1 MEENGKTISP
11 LSILPS
17 LLIFGTAGLILY
29 LETNF
34 LIPYLVSISGT
45 ETVIW
50 WFIVAAF
57 GMFIPLLVVAAWIL
71 YEEGWLYKPGMWQD
85 RLRFRKMSCSD
96 WLWGIGGI
104 LAIGILSYPIMM
116 LIETLAGSV
125 DHQPPFMQFEPLG
138 LRRYWI
144 LLVWLPY
151 WIFNI
156 MGEEILWRGVVL
168 PRQEISF
175 GNYAWLIHGFGW
187 GLFHIAFGWQLL
199 ITLIPVLFVQSYI
212 VQKRKNS
219 WIGVLIH
226 AGINGPSFIAISLG
240 YI

>member
-1 MEENGKTISP
+1 MITANKIPSFGF
-11 LSILPS
+11 LPT
-17 LLIFGTAGLILY
+17 LLLFGSAGIILY
-29 LETNF
+29 VETNF
-34 LIPYLVSISGT
+34 LIPFLAKTSGI

-57 GMFIPLLVVAAWIL
+57 GMFIPLLFVASYFL
-71 YEEGWLYKPGMWQD
+71 RKEGWLFKTGMWKD
-85 RLRFRKMSCSD
+85 RLRFRRMNNGD

-116 LIETLAGSV
+116 LIEKLTGLA
-125 DHQPPFMQFEPLG
+125 DHQPPFMQFEPLTAG
-138 LRRYWI
+138 RYWI
-144 LLVWLPY
+144 LLFWLPY

-156 MGEEILWRGVVL
+156 MGEEILWRGVIL
-168 PRQEISF
+168 PRQEVSF
-175 GNYAWLIHGFGW
+175 GKYTWLIHGFGW

-199 ITLIPVLFVQSYI
+199 VTLIPILFVQSFI

-219 WIGVLIH
+219 WIGVFIH

-240 YI
+240 LL